1 VQRGQEER
9 HHSRHAALQ
18 ARARDAGAIEVLSKP
33 LVSRD
38 ISRSLAGALER

>member
-1 VQRGQEER
+1 MSGYVT
-9 HHSRHAALQ
+9 AALQ